1 MFFSFLSEYY
11 LFYFNLHYIV
21 YFSIFIYFYIT
32 FLMKRWI
39 TMKSNIALQIS
50 LHYSNTVQPSTT
62 HFRWTSNVIV
72 LITNQPRIEDERG
85 QIDDHALII
94 HISKFIHLKEK
105 SFSRSTQRGTN
116 LNLLHEG
123 LSVQIHRGRGRFR
136 SRGRAEFRANSDWNV
151 RNERQLSRNRSYRI
165 FVFKLRGEGEG
176 SRSIRPRQDIATKLF
191 PRTAPRVLLLKRI
204 GYIGNVIDAPPLL
217 LLACGYPSGV
227 DLEAIMDEIR
237 GSSLDRWRPILKG
250 TKNIKWFFEIFERVL
265 QKFWNQISIG
275 TS

>member
-1 MFFSFLSEYY
+1 
-11 LFYFNLHYIV
+11 
-21 YFSIFIYFYIT
+21 
-32 FLMKRWI
+32 
-39 TMKSNIALQIS
+39 MKSNIALQIS
-50 LHYSNTVQPSTT
+50 LHYSNHCATIHDSFPMNKQCHRPYHESASNRGCARTNRRPRVDYT
-62 HFRWTSNVIV
+62 HFKIHP
-72 LITNQPRIEDERG
+72 LEREILRDL
-85 QIDDHALII
+85 Q
-94 HISKFIHLKEK
+94 
-105 SFSRSTQRGTN
+105 QRGTN

-250 TKNIKWFFEIFERVL
+250 TKNIKWSFEIFERVL

-275 TS
+275 TSTYWEHHSLDRKHVDLR

>member
-105 SFSRSTQRGTN
+105 SFAIYNNEGRISISYTKVYPFRFIGGEGDFVREEEQNSARILIGTLETSGN
-116 LNLLHEG
+116 SPGIDRIGSLYSNYG
-123 LSVQIHRGRGRFR
+123 GRGKEADRSGHVRISPRNCFR
-136 SRGRAEFRANSDWNV
+136 GPHLVSCCWRGSVTSGMLLMRLPSSSSRAVIRRVLIW
-151 RNERQLSRNRSYRI
+151 RQLWMRY
-165 FVFKLRGEGEG
+165 
-176 SRSIRPRQDIATKLF
+176 
-191 PRTAPRVLLLKRI
+191 
-204 GYIGNVIDAPPLL
+204 
-217 LLACGYPSGV
+217 V
-227 DLEAIMDEIR
+227 DLVWTDDGR
-237 GSSLDRWRPILKG
+237 
-250 TKNIKWFFEIFERVL
+250 F
-265 QKFWNQISIG
+265 
-275 TS
+275 

>member
-1 MFFSFLSEYY
+1 MLSK
-11 LFYFNLHYIV
+11 LASITRTLCNLPRL
-21 YFSIFIYFYIT
+21 IFDEQAMSSS
-32 FLMKRWI
+32 LSR
-39 TMKSNIALQIS
+39 IS
-50 LHYSNTVQPSTT
+50 LESRMSADKSTT
-62 HFRWTSNVIV
+62 TRWLYTFQNSSTWKRN
-72 LITNQPRIEDERG
+72 P
-85 QIDDHALII
+85 
-94 HISKFIHLKEK
+94 
-105 SFSRSTQRGTN
+105 SRFLQQRGTN

-250 TKNIKWFFEIFERVL
+250 TKNIKWSFEIFERVL

>member
-1 MFFSFLSEYY
+1 
-11 LFYFNLHYIV
+11 
-21 YFSIFIYFYIT
+21 
-32 FLMKRWI
+32 
-39 TMKSNIALQIS
+39 MKSNIALQIS
-50 LHYSNTVQPSTT
+50 LHYSNHCATIHDSFPMNKQCHRPYHESASNRGCARTNRRPRVDYT
-62 HFRWTSNVIV
+62 HFKIHP
-72 LITNQPRIEDERG
+72 LEREILRDL
-85 QIDDHALII
+85 Q
-94 HISKFIHLKEK
+94 
-105 SFSRSTQRGTN
+105 QRGTN

-217 LLACGYPSGV
+217 LFLACGYPSGV

-250 TKNIKWFFEIFERVL
+250 TKNIKWSFEIFEKVL
-265 QKFWNQISIG
+265 QKF
-275 TS
+275 